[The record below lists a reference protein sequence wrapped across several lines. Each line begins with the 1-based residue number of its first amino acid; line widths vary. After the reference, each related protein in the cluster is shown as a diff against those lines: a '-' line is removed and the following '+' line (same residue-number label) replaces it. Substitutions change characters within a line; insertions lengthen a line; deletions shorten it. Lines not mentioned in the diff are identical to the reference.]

1 MQQPPTLEPV
11 FVSDPG
17 PYLVTASIE
26 VKYLLNQL
34 LEKGEII
41 CLYPAGKRE
50 PFAISTLL
58 SIDEQGLLFDG
69 SNDRRTNDALTK
81 EGRVVLVGV
90 VNKVKVQFELPQA
103 TQIAFEGR
111 TAIRTAQ
118 PTQTLRMQRRDFYRL
133 DIPMSQKV
141 SCIIPLENGGYSEIS
156 VTDISLGGL
165 SLLGVLPELPLVV
178 GDVLHNCRIKLLD
191 VGIIEADMQVCIVI
205 DVTLRNGIKTQRT
218 GCRFF
223 NLSGQMET
231 LIQRFINKI
240 ERQRISRE

>member
-11 FVSDPG
+11 FVSDTG
-17 PYLVTASIE
+17 PYLVSASIE
-26 VKYLLNQL
+26 IKYLLKQL
-34 LEKGEII
+34 LENGEII

-58 SIDEQGLLFDG
+58 SINDNELLFDA
-69 SNDRRTNDALTK
+69 SNDIVTNAALIKDARML
-81 EGRVVLVGV
+81 LVGV
-90 VNKVKVQFELPQA
+90 VNKVKVQFELPDA
-103 TQIAFEGR
+103 TLVAYEGR
-111 TAIRTAQ
+111 TAIRSGG
-118 PTQTLRMQRRDFYRL
+118 PVQTLRMQRRDFYRL

-141 SCIIPLENGGYSEIS
+141 DCVVPLGDGRQTELL

-165 SLLGVLPELPLVV
+165 SLLGVSPDLPMVV
-178 GDVLHNCRIKLLD
+178 GDTLHNCQIQLLD
-191 VGIIEADMQVCIVI
+191 VGVIEIDMQVCIVI
-205 DVTLRNGIKTQRT
+205 DVTLRNGVKTQRI

-223 NLSGQMET
+223 DLPGKMQT